1 MWYGCCTTLA
11 RREGNEEGSGIVE
24 AEDEEAI
31 NLRDIAVPTRLGLVE
46 EEEILLLI
54 DLRLLDLD
62 INEAGLLM

>member
-1 MWYGCCTTLA
+1 MTLA
-11 RREGNEEGSGIVE
+11 RGEGNEEGTGIVE

-54 DLRLLDLD
+54 DLRLLNLD
-62 INEAGLLM
+62 INEDGLLI

>member
-1 MWYGCCTTLA
+1 MA
-11 RREGNEEGSGIVE
+11 RGEGNEEGSGIVE

-54 DLRLLDLD
+54 DLHLFNLD
-62 INEAGLLM
+62 INEDGLL

>member
-1 MWYGCCTTLA
+1 MTLA
-11 RREGNEEGSGIVE
+11 GGGGNEEGSGIVE

-54 DLRLLDLD
+54 DLRLLNLD
-62 INEAGLLM
+62 INEDGLLI

>member
-1 MWYGCCTTLA
+1 MTLA
-11 RREGNEEGSGIVE
+11 GGEGNEEGTGIVE

-54 DLRLLDLD
+54 DLRLLNLD
-62 INEAGLLM
+62 INEDVLLI